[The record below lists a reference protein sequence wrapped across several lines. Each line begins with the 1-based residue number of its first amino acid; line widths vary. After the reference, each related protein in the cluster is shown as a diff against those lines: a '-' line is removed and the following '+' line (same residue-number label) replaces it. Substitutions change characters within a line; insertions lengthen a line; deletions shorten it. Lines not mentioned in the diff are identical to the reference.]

1 MHHTLIVE
9 KNSVWIKASRVIIH
23 VVGYLVKACAWHG
36 LGVVVVLVVVFVF
49 ELRAI
54 LFFSVDLICLMVDM
68 HT

>member
-1 MHHTLIVE
+1 MHHALVVE
-9 KNSVWIKASRVIIH
+9 KDTVWIEASRVVVH
-23 VVGYLVKACAWHG
+23 VVRYLAKALAWRG